1 MKLSMDELALAVT
14 AGMLPLLILP
24 SLPSFSG
31 CLLIAF
37 FAWGLWIIDHKFTR
51 LLAILLVSFVWA
63 ACQGQYLLFQTSA
76 LSRGDKEIIASV
88 QSINLDR
95 QDKHQVIMRI
105 REVAGKRV
113 FPPIYF
119 RGQWGNA
126 EENNCAGQV
135 WKLTVKLRP
144 VHASLNEGGF
154 DSQRWAL
161 ANHWPL
167 QGRIEHGTLLNDKCD
182 ARQRLISSIQND
194 LLGLNN
200 RAVLVALAF
209 GEKGLISQE
218 DKSLLQKTGVAH
230 LVAISGLHIGI
241 AAWIGWLLARGIQ
254 YLLPLKFIDYRFP
267 LIVSEVTLLIYT
279 WLAGSNAPAL
289 RAALALSLWMTLRF
303 YRVRCHPWQV
313 WLWGIATLL
322 LMDPMSILSDSFW
335 LSCLAVAALIF
346 WFQWAPLP
354 ARFTRHGYWV
364 VLRWGHLQLGMTLLL
379 LPMQVGLFHGINYS
393 SFMANMWAVPIVSL
407 FTVPL
412 VLLGLISHGIFSTEI
427 NQIIWSV
434 ADHTLSLA
442 FWGVKKFASEWFYSG
457 ASAFSLTFS
466 GWCGVM
472 AWRFGWIQTSPANI
486 LILVVVITVWLN
498 AKAPERWRV
507 DMIDVGH
514 GLAIL
519 ISKNGQGILYDTG
532 NRWEGGSA
540 AEMNILPFIRWRN
553 ISLEQIIISHGDED
567 HRGGLES
574 IQRAFPLASV
584 RESSISSPLPCI
596 SGTRWQWQGLTF
608 NVLWPDKLT
617 SRAGNDDSCVIRI
630 DDGKFRVLLTGDI
643 EASAERSLVSRY
655 HHELAATLL
664 QVPHHGSNT
673 SSTGPFLRAVNPEMA
688 IASASRFNQW
698 HLPAKKVVSR
708 YDHAQLGWR
717 DTSHS
722 GQITALFFEDY
733 WSVNGLREQIF
744 PRWYHARFGVS
755 DDNE

>member
-167 QGRIEHGTLLNDKCD
+167 QGRIEHGTLLNDKCA

-267 LIVSEVTLLIYT
+267 LIVSEATLLIYT
-279 WLAGSNAPAL
+279 WLA
-289 RAALALSLWMTLRF
+289 
-303 YRVRCHPWQV
+303 
-313 WLWGIATLL
+313 
-322 LMDPMSILSDSFW
+322 
-335 LSCLAVAALIF
+335 
-346 WFQWAPLP
+346 
-354 ARFTRHGYWV
+354 
-364 VLRWGHLQLGMTLLL
+364 
-379 LPMQVGLFHGINYS
+379 
-393 SFMANMWAVPIVSL
+393 
-407 FTVPL
+407 
-412 VLLGLISHGIFSTEI
+412 
-427 NQIIWSV
+427 
-434 ADHTLSLA
+434 
-442 FWGVKKFASEWFYSG
+442 
-457 ASAFSLTFS
+457 
-466 GWCGVM
+466 
-472 AWRFGWIQTSPANI
+472 
-486 LILVVVITVWLN
+486 
-498 AKAPERWRV
+498 
-507 DMIDVGH
+507 
-514 GLAIL
+514 
-519 ISKNGQGILYDTG
+519 
-532 NRWEGGSA
+532 
-540 AEMNILPFIRWRN
+540 
-553 ISLEQIIISHGDED
+553 
-567 HRGGLES
+567 
-574 IQRAFPLASV
+574 
-584 RESSISSPLPCI
+584 
-596 SGTRWQWQGLTF
+596 
-608 NVLWPDKLT
+608 
-617 SRAGNDDSCVIRI
+617 
-630 DDGKFRVLLTGDI
+630 
-643 EASAERSLVSRY
+643 
-655 HHELAATLL
+655 
-664 QVPHHGSNT
+664 
-673 SSTGPFLRAVNPEMA
+673 
-688 IASASRFNQW
+688 
-698 HLPAKKVVSR
+698 
-708 YDHAQLGWR
+708 
-717 DTSHS
+717 
-722 GQITALFFEDY
+722 
-733 WSVNGLREQIF
+733 
-744 PRWYHARFGVS
+744 
-755 DDNE
+755 